1 MFLSGTAILA
11 RDKAEDKMRLHT
23 PGDPQKKMLAA
34 LKKLAAGALVSTL
47 ISILFAAIFG
57 SDLGRPESH
66 LLFLVVVGAI
76 GILLGTAGYIVDRFD
91 ASFVFAFF
99 LFEPIGPVLLHQVPV
114 APSLGVALPLGLLV
128 AFLFGRKGSVDN
140 ANDSGSP

>member
-1 MFLSGTAILA
+1 MG
-11 RDKAEDKMRLHT
+11 LHT
-23 PGDPQKKMLAA
+23 PGNPQKKMLAT
-34 LKKLAAGALVSTL
+34 LTKLAAGALVSTL

-91 ASFVFAFF
+91 ASFV
-99 LFEPIGPVLLHQVPV
+99 L
-114 APSLGVALPLGLLV
+114 PSFCLNP
-128 AFLFGRKGSVDN
+128 
-140 ANDSGSP
+140 